1 MIFRSTEETTLIEF
15 NDPFHQLFHLLTFL
29 HRKTVI
35 TGLVCTS
42 KEIGEITGIKV
53 ILYLTV
59 GYGGRK
65 QPADQLRHLIG
76 IDIPLEQS
84 ISRMQLFTLDNHSRH
99 MIGYECVGSIVGSQA
114 FPSGSNHQIVFR
126 MGIYF
131 RPRLLQVIFQETVK
145 TRGVSDY
152 LLSDYLER
160 GSYKLGDITRYRE
173 RISRTPRHILTGL
186 TYRTKTPIPG
196 SAAQYLMRVEHTPGD
211 RFGNDCRI
219 SGEVFLFG

>member
-65 QPADQLRHLIG
+65 QPA
-76 IDIPLEQS
+76 
-84 ISRMQLFTLDNHSRH
+84 
-99 MIGYECVGSIVGSQA
+99 
-114 FPSGSNHQIVFR
+114 
-126 MGIYF
+126 
-131 RPRLLQVIFQETVK
+131 RLLQVIFQETVK
-145 TRGVSDY
+145 TRGISDY